1 MIHTFAGAG
10 ADVNAKVDVLA
21 DMGTS
26 HKLVLTPLALAVL
39 SRSSWH
45 AAHALVSRGAD
56 IKETIIVRSDG
67 MRTLE
72 TMLA

>member
-1 MIHTFAGAG
+1 
-10 ADVNAKVDVLA
+10 
-21 DMGTS
+21 MGTPY
-26 HKLVLTPLALAVL
+26 KLVLTPLALAVL

-45 AAHALVSRGAD
+45 AAHALVSHGAG